1 MGTSKERVIYLI
13 YSLKDK
19 TPKIGKN
26 NYIAPNAT
34 LVGDIELGED
44 VSIWF
49 GAVLRG
55 DMSKITIG
63 DASNIQDNCT
73 VHGDAPYPVT
83 LGKGVTVGHN
93 AIVHGCTIGDNCVIG
108 MGAILLNGATIA
120 KNCLV
125 GAGSVV
131 GANLEIEEGSL
142 VIGNPAIVKKK
153 LSDKYIEYL
162 KYAKDV
168 YINDIDIYT
177 KELEELK

>member
-1 MGTSKERVIYLI
+1 MI
-13 YSLKDK
+13 YSLRGKK
-19 TPKIGKN
+19 PKIGKN
-26 NYIAPNAT
+26 NYIAPSAT
-34 LVGDIELGED
+34 IIGDVELGED

-49 GAVLRG
+49 GAVVRG
-55 DMSKITIG
+55 DMSKINIG
-63 DASNIQDNCT
+63 DSSNIQDNCT

-83 LGKGVTVGHN
+83 LGVGVTVGHN
-93 AIVHGCTIGDNCVIG
+93 AIIHGCTIGDNCLIG
-108 MGAILLNGATIA
+108 MGAILLNGATIP

-131 GANLEIEEGSL
+131 GANLEVEEGSL

-168 YINDIDIYT
+168 YIKDIDIYT
-177 KELEELK
+177 KELEEVK

>member
-1 MGTSKERVIYLI
+1 LI

-19 TPKIGKN
+19 RPKIGKN
-26 NYIAPNAT
+26 NYIAPNAA

-44 VSIWF
+44 
-49 GAVLRG
+49 
-55 DMSKITIG
+55 
-63 DASNIQDNCT
+63 
-73 VHGDAPYPVT
+73 GDAPYPVT
-83 LGKGVTVGHN
+83 LGVGVTVGHN

-108 MGAILLNGATIA
+108 MGAILLNGAVIP

-177 KELEELK
+177 KELEKLD

>member
-1 MGTSKERVIYLI
+1 LI

-34 LVGDIELGED
+34 LVGDIELGKD

-63 DASNIQDNCT
+63 NSSN
-73 VHGDAPYPVT
+73 
-83 LGKGVTVGHN
+83 
-93 AIVHGCTIGDNCVIG
+93 HGCTVGDNCVIG
-108 MGAILLNGATIA
+108 MGAILLNGAVIP

-142 VIGNPAIVKKK
+142 VIGNPAMVKKK

-177 KELEELK
+177 KELEEVK

>member
-1 MGTSKERVIYLI
+1 MI

-19 TPKIGKN
+19 KPVIGKN

-34 LVGDIELGED
+34 LVGDIVLGED

-108 MGAILLNGATIA
+108 MGAILLNGVTIP

-131 GANLEIEEGSL
+131 GATLEVAEGSL

-153 LSDKYIEYL
+153 LSDKYIDYL

-177 KELEELK
+177 KELEEIK

>member
-1 MGTSKERVIYLI
+1 MI
-13 YSLKDK
+13 YSLKGK
-19 TPKIGKN
+19 EPKIGEN

-34 LVGDIELGED
+34 LVGEIELGSD

-63 DASNIQDNCT
+63 NASNIQDNCT
-73 VHGDAPYPVT
+73 VHGDAPYPVV
-83 LGKGVTVGHN
+83 LGEGVTVGHN

-108 MGAILLNGATIA
+108 MGAILLNGATIP

-131 GANLEIEEGSL
+131 GANLEAEEGSL
-142 VIGNPAIVKKK
+142 IIGNPAKVKKK

-177 KELEELK
+177 KELKEI

>member
-1 MGTSKERVIYLI
+1 MI
-13 YSLKDK
+13 YSLNGQK
-19 TPKIGKN
+19 PKIGKN

-34 LVGDIELGED
+34 LVGDIELGSD

-55 DMSKITIG
+55 DMSKIIIG
-63 DASNIQDNCT
+63 NGSNIQDNCT
-73 VHGDAPYPVT
+73 VHGDEPYPTT
-83 LGKGVTVGHN
+83 LGEGVTIGHN
-93 AIVHGCTIGDNCVIG
+93 AIIHGCTIGDNCVIG
-108 MGAILLNGATIA
+108 MGAILLNGATIP

-131 GANLEIEEGSL
+131 GANLKAEEGSL
-142 VIGNPAIVKKK
+142 IIGNPAIVKKK

-168 YINDIDIYT
+168 YIKDIDIYT
-177 KELEELK
+177 KELKISDTD

>member
-1 MGTSKERVIYLI
+1 MI

-19 TPKIGKN
+19 KPKIGKN

-34 LVGDIELGED
+34 VIGDIELGED

-55 DMSKITIG
+55 DLSKITIG
-63 DASNIQDNCT
+63 NSSNIQDNCT
-73 VHGDAPYPVT
+73 VHGDAPYPTT
-83 LGKGVTVGHN
+83 LGEGVVVGHN
-93 AIVHGCTIGDNCVIG
+93 AIVHGCTIGDNCLIG
-108 MGAILLNGATIA
+108 MGAIILNGAIIP

-131 GANLEIEEGSL
+131 GANLVIEEGSL
-142 VIGNPAIVKKK
+142 VIGSPAIVKKK

-168 YINDIDIYT
+168 YINDIDVYT
-177 KELEELK
+177 KELKEVK

>member
-1 MGTSKERVIYLI
+1 MI

-19 TPKIGKN
+19 KPKIGKN

-34 LVGDIELGED
+34 IVGDVELGED

-49 GAVLRG
+49 GAVVRG
-55 DMSKITIG
+55 DMSKIIIG
-63 DASNIQDNCT
+63 NSSNIQDNCI

-83 LGKGVTVGHN
+83 LGVGVTVGHN
-93 AIVHGCTIGDNCVIG
+93 AIIHGCTIGDNCLIG
-108 MGAILLNGATIA
+108 MGAILLNGSTVP

-131 GANLEIEEGSL
+131 GANLKIEEGSL
-142 VIGNPAIVKKK
+142 VIGNPAVVKKK

-168 YINDIDIYT
+168 YIKDIDIYT
-177 KELEELK
+177 KELEEVK